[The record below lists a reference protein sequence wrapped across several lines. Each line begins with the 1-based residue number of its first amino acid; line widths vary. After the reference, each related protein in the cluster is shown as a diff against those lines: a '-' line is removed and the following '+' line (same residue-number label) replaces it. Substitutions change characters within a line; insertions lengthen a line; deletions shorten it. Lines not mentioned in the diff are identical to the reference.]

1 MWLLEVLQQLDMPQ
15 PLSVTLFTDSD
26 NAHAIMMTDNYTKGT
41 KWLGARYHFVRH
53 AVREGIIRLEVIAS
67 EDNVASNSKRLS
79 CPNYS

>member
-1 MWLLEVLQQLDMPQ
+1 MPQ

-53 AVREGIIRLEVIAS
+53 AQEAILSQLQLKLDSTDDI
-67 EDNVASNSKRLS
+67 VAAEEQEEQ
-79 CPNYS
+79 